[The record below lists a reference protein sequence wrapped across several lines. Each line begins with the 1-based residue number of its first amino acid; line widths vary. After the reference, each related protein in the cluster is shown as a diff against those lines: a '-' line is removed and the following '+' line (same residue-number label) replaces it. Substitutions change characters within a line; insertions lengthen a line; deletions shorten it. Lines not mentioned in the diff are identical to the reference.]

1 MLNKTSAYIKSYD
14 RQSKW
19 MYFLTE
25 DEGFLENYNTIWD
38 KFSADIK
45 KNLVASLSIIIII
58 WKSKLNPMTMKLQ
71 IFMIKKFLSQTLI
84 ILV

>member
-1 MLNKTSAYIKSYD
+1 
-14 RQSKW
+14 

-25 DEGFLENYNTIWD
+25 DDGLLEKYNTIWD

>member
-1 MLNKTSAYIKSYD
+1 MLNKTSAYIKGYN

-25 DEGFLENYNTIWD
+25 DDGLLEKYNTIWD

>member
-1 MLNKTSAYIKSYD
+1 
-14 RQSKW
+14 

-25 DEGFLENYNTIWD
+25 DDGLLEKYNTIWD
-38 KFSADIK
+38 KFIADIK

>member
-14 RQSKW
+14 RQSKL

-25 DEGFLENYNTIWD
+25 DDGLLEKYNTIWD

>member
-25 DEGFLENYNTIWD
+25 DDGLLEKYNTIWD